1 MICYIISYYGY
12 GYGDDMVT
20 VITIIIMILIL
31 IQWCR
36 LSVCCEEIA
45 ADLGGPSEGG
55 GGGACF
61 CVCPPA
67 GSTLYCM
74 RSHTPGQMVGATGG
88 GEGVVFNGVMW

>member
-55 GGGACF
+55 GGGGLF
-61 CVCPPA
+61 LCV
-67 GSTLYCM
+67 STGREYTLLHEIT
-74 RSHTPGQMVGATGG
+74 HTGTNGRCYWGG
-88 GEGVVFNGVMW
+88 